1 MTISETVF
9 GDAPFKNEEWI
20 HQLWAEELCDPAN
33 WKAPSTHGVPGVYF
47 IGPDG
52 AKYTDAHTED
62 ERRRSLFMHAPVISD
77 NPVRDQDTVIKRII
91 KYAEV
96 FSDPNK
102 GVKTGQDP
110 VYYDIDTDDIT
121 GGNGRSGAA
130 AKLGIPGYMHART
143 EYVSDEARIQHAM
156 ASQPKKDNSIF
167 GTVMSKEDVKAG
179 IKALVK
185 SVGSYTID
193 EVYKEVDKKGLEHDL
208 TASDVLW
215 VKTQIKL
222 ELELD
227 GTVECTDIIKS
238 YSDYLYEPHIEKYTD
253 NPWYEDV
260 WKKFKE
266 DDAIVVY
273 INLDNK
279 TISNAY
285 KVLVKAQKKSI
296 DMGGAPVNLLVN
308 FDVKKALKGTSTLQA
323 QRDSFFSQI
332 MHTYEQEHLDV
343 YVKQLHGVDHRVIF
357 PWNYK
362 DARHVTLT
370 QDRIN
375 ETDTSVVYL
384 KNRDYN

>member
-1 MTISETVF
+1 
-9 GDAPFKNEEWI
+9 
-20 HQLWAEELCDPAN
+20 
-33 WKAPSTHGVPGVYF
+33 
-47 IGPDG
+47 
-52 AKYTDAHTED
+52 
-62 ERRRSLFMHAPVISD
+62 
-77 NPVRDQDTVIKRII
+77 
-91 KYAEV
+91 
-96 FSDPNK
+96 
-102 GVKTGQDP
+102 
-110 VYYDIDTDDIT
+110 
-121 GGNGRSGAA
+121 
-130 AKLGIPGYMHART
+130 MHART

-227 GTVECTDIIKS
+227 GTVECTDTIKS

-308 FDVKKALKGTSTLQA
+308 FDVKKALKGTTTLQA

-362 DARHVTLT
+362 DARHVALT
-370 QDRIN
+370 QDRVN

-384 KNRDYN
+384 KNREYN